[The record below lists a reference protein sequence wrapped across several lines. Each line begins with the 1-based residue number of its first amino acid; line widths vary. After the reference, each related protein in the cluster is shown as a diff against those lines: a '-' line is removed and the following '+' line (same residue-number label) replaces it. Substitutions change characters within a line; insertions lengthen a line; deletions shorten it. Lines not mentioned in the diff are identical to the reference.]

1 MDQTWTGMGS
11 KIPTPVWTLIRT
23 RIYVQTRIQIP
34 SQTRIYS
41 VIASRLVYS
50 ILLVNTHNAAKPPSA
65 LNVTLS
71 YLLLS
76 AGALLQHGA
85 RSAPSA
91 IDLYCLPA
99 GRSAENSPAAVAAVA
114 AVDRRDR
121 QTDGRTLNQCID
133 PAAHTV
139 RSVVVMCAFH

>member
-1 MDQTWTGMGS
+1 
-11 KIPTPVWTLIRT
+11 
-23 RIYVQTRIQIP
+23 
-34 SQTRIYS
+34 

-85 RSAPSA
+85 CSAP
-91 IDLYCLPA
+91 
-99 GRSAENSPAAVAAVA
+99 AA
-114 AVDRRDR
+114 
-121 QTDGRTLNQCID
+121 ID
-133 PAAHTV
+133 PACKALSSKLAG
-139 RSVVVMCAFH
+139 RRCCC

>member
-1 MDQTWTGMGS
+1 
-11 KIPTPVWTLIRT
+11 
-23 RIYVQTRIQIP
+23 
-34 SQTRIYS
+34 

-133 PAAHTV
+133 PAAHTA
-139 RSVVVMCAFH
+139 RAASAKSVSCRNVCVSLF

>member
-1 MDQTWTGMGS
+1 
-11 KIPTPVWTLIRT
+11 
-23 RIYVQTRIQIP
+23 
-34 SQTRIYS
+34 

-85 RSAPSA
+85 CSAPAA

-99 GRSAENSPAAVAAVA
+99 GRSAANSPTAVA

-133 PAAHTV
+133 PARAASAK
-139 RSVVVMCAFH
+139 SVSCRNVCVSLGGASYFEPCQSSATGCLALFVTQHVEILP